1 MRQMMSKLQM
11 RKYYRG
17 QILANE
23 MEEAL
28 EIIFVEQG
36 EYNVGYEINKKPFYR
51 VRFGQ
56 STQIGG
62 F

>member
-1 MRQMMSKLQM
+1 
-11 RKYYRG
+11 
-17 QILANE
+17 

-36 EYNVGYEINKKPFYR
+36 EYNVGYEINKTPFYR
-51 VRFGQ
+51 LRFGQ